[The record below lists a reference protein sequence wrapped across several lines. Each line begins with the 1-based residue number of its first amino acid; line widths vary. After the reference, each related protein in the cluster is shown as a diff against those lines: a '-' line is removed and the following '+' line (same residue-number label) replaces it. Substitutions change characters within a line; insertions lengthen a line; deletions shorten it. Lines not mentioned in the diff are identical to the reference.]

1 MMTLPLL
8 LATTLTLREAV
19 DTAAAQNPA
28 VQMARLEAL
37 EAENSAHIARSAYL
51 PQASLVAG
59 ANYQTANLQGIGLV
73 FPGFPSRLGP
83 YRTFNAR
90 PVVTQTILDASL
102 RAEIRAARERTR
114 AAKYQEAAT
123 RQTIQ
128 YAALQL
134 DLQALESGTRMDAAA
149 ARIRTAEAVSQQV
162 RDREQGG
169 LASKLD
175 VARAAQQLADE
186 EVALAAARRDR
197 DTLLTLL
204 LRTIGREQW
213 REGEDVQLA
222 PVTAAA
228 TELSNPGVERDEVR
242 ALEASIAA
250 AGYTVDAAARQRWP
264 RIAGQADWGLSG
276 AGPDR
281 AIGTY
286 NAGVAVTIPL
296 WTGKRI
302 ENEMARAE
310 LRRAQE
316 RQRLADL
323 RLEIQQQI
331 RQAQVEA
338 QAARAAHAAAARSAA
353 AARETLE
360 LVRLRYG
367 SGLATTLDTTVAQ
380 NNLAQAEEQ
389 AIRVRYQELLA
400 LARLARARGDVG
412 EFLAR
417 D

>member
-1 MMTLPLL
+1 MISTLPIL
-8 LATTLTLREAV
+8 LATLTLREAL
-19 DTAAAQNPA
+19 DAAAAQNPA
-28 VQMARLEAL
+28 AQIARLEAL
-37 EAENSAHIARSAYL
+37 EAENNAHIARSAYL

-59 ANYQTANLQGIGLV
+59 TNYQTANLQGIGLV
-73 FPGFPSRLGP
+73 FPGFPSRIGP
-83 YRTFNAR
+83 FRTFNAR

-102 RAEIRAARERTR
+102 LADIRAARERTR
-114 AAKYQEAAT
+114 AAQFNEAAT

-134 DLQALESGTRMDAAA
+134 YLQTLEGATRIEAAS
-149 ARIRTAEAVSQQV
+149 ARIRTAEAVRQQV
-162 RDREQGG
+162 RDREQAG

-175 VARAAQQLADE
+175 IARAEQQLADE
-186 EVALAAARRDR
+186 EVTLAAARRDR

-204 LRTIGREQW
+204 LRTIGREQD
-213 REGEDVQLA
+213 GEAVQLT
-222 PVTAAA
+222 PVVTAAEPAA
-228 TELSNPGVERDEVR
+228 TVERDEVR

-250 AGYTVDAAARQRWP
+250 GGHAVNAATRQRWP
-264 RIAGQADWGLSG
+264 RLTGQADWGLSG

-286 NAGVAVTIPL
+286 NLGVGVTIPL
-296 WTGKRI
+296 WTGRRI
-302 ENEMARAE
+302 ENEIANAE
-310 LRRAQE
+310 IRRARD

-323 RLEIQQQI
+323 RLEIGQQV

-338 QAARAAHAAAARSAA
+338 ETSRAALAAATRSVA
-353 AARETLE
+353 AARETLD
-360 LVRLRYG
+360 LVRLRYT

-412 EFLAR
+412 SFTN
-417 D
+417 

>member
-1 MMTLPLL
+1 MLATLPIL
-8 LATTLTLREAV
+8 LATLTLREAL
-19 DTAAAQNPA
+19 DAAAAQNPA
-28 VQMARLEAL
+28 VQIARLEAL
-37 EAENSAHIARSAYL
+37 EAENNAHIARSAYL

-59 ANYQTANLQGIGLV
+59 TNYQTQNLQGIGLV

-83 YRTFNAR
+83 FRTFNAR
-90 PVVTQTILDASL
+90 PVLTQTILDASL
-102 RAEIRAARERTR
+102 LADIRAARERTR
-114 AAKYQEAAT
+114 AAKFNEAAT

-134 DLQALESGTRMDAAA
+134 YLQTLEAATRVDAAS
-149 ARIRTAEAVSQQV
+149 ARIRTAEAVRQQV

-175 VARAAQQLADE
+175 VARAEQQLAEE
-186 EVALAAARRDR
+186 EVTLAAARRDR

-204 LRTIGREQW
+204 LRTIGREQQPG
-213 REGEDVQLA
+213 GEEVQLA
-222 PVTAAA
+222 PVTAPAA
-228 TELSNPGVERDEVR
+228 EPSTTVERDEVR
-242 ALEASIAA
+242 ALEATIAA
-250 AGYTVDAAARQRWP
+250 GGHAVAAANRQRWP
-264 RIAGQADWGLSG
+264 RITSQADWGLSG

-286 NAGVAVTIPL
+286 NLGVGVTIPL

-302 ENEMARAE
+302 ENEIANAE
-310 LRRAQE
+310 IRRARD
-316 RQRLADL
+316 RQRLTDL
-323 RLEIQQQI
+323 RLEIAQQV

-338 QAARAAHAAAARSAA
+338 ETSRAALAAATRSAA

-360 LVRLRYG
+360 LVRLRYT

-400 LARLARARGDVG
+400 LARLARARGDLTIWG
-412 EFLAR
+412 KL
-417 D
+417 